1 MRSSLR
7 KKSSFYEKEI
17 ILLGK
22 ESSIMRRKCLWEK
35 EFCQK
40 KEVLLLQRIF
50 YYEEGVLLWKK
61 RFCNKEVLV
70 WKTSSTKKR
79 KFLFCKKEFDFK

>member
-1 MRSSLR
+1 M
-7 KKSSFYEKEI
+7 EI

-22 ESSIMRRKCLWEK
+22 ESSIMRRKCFGEK
-35 EFCQK
+35 EFCQE

-61 RFCNKEVLV
+61 
-70 WKTSSTKKR
+70 T
-79 KFLFCKKEFDFK
+79 DFW